1 MAVGILL
8 VGHDGAV
15 AHYAPLVHRLL
26 GRETLRIEHFE
37 LAFDLPLDTALPQA
51 SAALRRADGGDG
63 VLILTDVY
71 GASPSNLAARLVQLG
86 TPARR
91 VAGLSLP
98 MLLRVCNYADQ
109 PLDELALTAVSGGK
123 TGVVLDHA

>member
-8 VGHDGAV
+8 VSHEGAA
-15 AHYAPLVHRLL
+15 AHYAPLVRRLI
-26 GRETLRIEHFE
+26 GRETLRIEHYE
-37 LAFDLPLDTALPQA
+37 LPFDLPLDAALPLA
-51 SAALRRADGGDG
+51 SAALRRADSGDG
-63 VLILTDVY
+63 VLILTDIY

-98 MLLRVCNYADQ
+98 MLLRACNYADQ
-109 PLDELALTAVSGGK
+109 GLDELALTAVSGGK